1 MHLLRP
7 KTDQVPQCLVRSP
20 NCNSFSKRCCLQFAC
35 TSSEKIHG
43 AYAGGMRSS
52 RSRHEKSLQKKDATH
67 QSPFESSCAN
77 LPFAI
82 GSCVIQ
88 FEQKNKQIDFESAKI
103 RNLKLSSRE
112 AFQKKTTDAPN
123 TWSIMSTI
131 AHNICFFLK
140 AAPGKTM
147 HRRPPGLGTLAWCS
161 GTTEHT
167 TSSKSDI
174 CTSLGL
180 HP

>member
-43 AYAGGMRSS
+43 AYAGGIRFQPVSS
-52 RSRHEKSLQKKDATH
+52 RKVTAEKRRDAPKPFRELVCKFTLCDWKLRHSVRT
-67 QSPFESSCAN
+67 
-77 LPFAI
+77 
-82 GSCVIQ
+82 
-88 FEQKNKQIDFESAKI
+88 KNKQIDFESAKI

-112 AFQKKTTDAPN
+112 ASQKKTADAPN

-174 CTSLGL
+174 CTSLAL